1 MSVLIGTGDRSAV
14 TAAAATT
21 AGAAAAGRRARARA
35 LAGKSG
41 GVLKSGRELKVAVVV
56 SRELF
61 LRAGMRARA
70 LTMARAEGR
79 TRPRGVTRVDAS
91 GAISA

>member
-1 MSVLIGTGDRSAV
+1 
-14 TAAAATT
+14 
-21 AGAAAAGRRARARA
+21 
-35 LAGKSG
+35 
-41 GVLKSGRELKVAVVV
+41 VLKSGRELKVAVVV